1 MLKDKKT
8 NMIVSIIIFVIVIA
22 VLVYIT
28 INRKV
33 NNVSPGET
41 QVTQVAPVDS
51 QAVQPQN
58 TNMENTQQLEGVKVT
73 VLKEG
78 TGVAAKAG
86 DTVAMNYQ
94 GMLDN
99 GTVFDSNVDPK
110 FKHVEPFVFTLGAG
124 QVIKGWDIGVAGMKT
139 GEQRK
144 LEIESAYAYGANGA
158 GGGLIP
164 ANANL
169 TFMVELVAI
178 KK

>member
-1 MLKDKKT
+1 MLKDKKM
-8 NMIVSIIIFVIVIA
+8 NMVVSIIIFAIVIA

-28 INRKV
+28 INKKID
-33 NNVSPGET
+33 NSPIT
-41 QVTQVAPVDS
+41 QTGQGTAADL
-51 QAVQPQN
+51 QAGQPQN
-58 TNMENTQQLEGVKVT
+58 TNMQNIQQLEGVKVT
-73 VLKEG
+73 LLKEG
-78 TGVAAKAG
+78 TGEAAKVG
-86 DTVAMNYQ
+86 DTVAMNY
-94 GMLDN
+94 L
-99 GTVFDSNVDPK
+99 GTLADGTAFDSNVDPK

-144 LEIESAYAYGANGA
+144 LEIDSAYAYGANGA

-169 TFMVELVAI
+169 TFLVELVAI

>member
-1 MLKDKKT
+1 MKKNT
-8 NMIVSIIIFVIVIA
+8 MILSFLIVLAVIV
-22 VLVYIT
+22 VLVLIT
-28 INRKV
+28 INKK
-33 NNVSPGET
+33 EA
-41 QVTQVAPVDS
+41 VAPSPEQVG
-51 QAVQPQN
+51 QVQQQPQPQQN
-58 TNMENTQQLEGVKVT
+58 NMGNTQQVEGVKIT

-78 TGVAAKAG
+78 TGDAAKAG

-94 GMLDN
+94 GSLDN

-144 LEIESAYAYGANGA
+144 LEIQSAYAYGATGA
-158 GGGLIP
+158 GNGLIP